1 MRETPGLSTDFAG
14 IRREI
19 AGISRR
25 QFRRVWRNI
34 LRDGGVEGAGGWLL
48 QFWLQTVL
56 CGLLYQ

>member
-1 MRETPGLSTDFAG
+1 MRKTPGLSTDFAG

-25 QFRRVWRNI
+25 QFGRVWRNI
-34 LRDGGVEGAGGWLL
+34 LRDGGVEGAGGWL
-48 QFWLQTVL
+48 QTVL